1 MKKMMI
7 ACTIATLLS
16 TSNFAQAKDNEKTQ
30 THKETVI
37 GMSTGA
43 IFGGIIGGPI
53 GVFVGAFAGG
63 LIGEQDVAQDKLEE
77 QKRALIVMQEKTD
90 DYHHVL
96 AHNAKLTEQLDIL
109 EQQNERLTL
118 SQMKNLMAMTVQFKT
133 GSSEIAPHF
142 AKQLEQLVNLLKS
155 QPTLL
160 LDLNGFADQRGDEQ
174 ANLQLSKKR
183 VYAVQSYLIKHGV
196 SHTRLTANAFGE
208 QHTLANSDTYEENVF
223 DRRVTLTTRPRNVSQ
238 TASND

>member
-16 TSNFAQAKDNEKTQ
+16 TSSFAQAKDNEKTQ

-96 AHNAKLTEQLDIL
+96 AHNEKLTEQLGIL
-109 EQQNERLTL
+109 EQHNERLTR

-142 AKQLEQLVNLLKS
+142 AKQLDQLVNLLKG

-160 LDLNGFADQRGDEQ
+160 LDLNGFADQRGDKQ

-183 VYAVQSYLIKHGV
+183 VSAVQSYLIKHGV